1 MNSKTLR
8 ALDDHLDKCFVYSIL
23 LNQSHSY
30 YNKLKTLFKI
40 PLILTSSVMSVVN
53 ANIGGTNDEALK
65 IVNITFNILTAI
77 ILGLTATL
85 KFEEKYQNFI
95 STEKKF
101 LKLYAKIEEKLLH
114 EDEVIQKEFVRDII
128 NEYENI
134 VENLDY
140 DIPSHISKRVRDTY
154 KGKKTLP
161 VFINDCKKEESYRNP
176 VCMNIKT
183 ASMDERVLNMK
194 PMSSSIIFEPKRNK
208 PVVLDIKRPN
218 VITEEIEGLQECV

>member
-128 NEYENI
+128 N
-134 VENLDY
+134 
-140 DIPSHISKRVRDTY
+140 
-154 KGKKTLP
+154 
-161 VFINDCKKEESYRNP
+161 DCKKEESYRSP